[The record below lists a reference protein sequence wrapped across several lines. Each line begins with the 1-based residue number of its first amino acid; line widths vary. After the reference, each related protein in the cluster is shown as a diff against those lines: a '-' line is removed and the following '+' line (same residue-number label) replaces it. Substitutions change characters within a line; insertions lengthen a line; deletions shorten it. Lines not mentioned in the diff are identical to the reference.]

1 LLRVFDLTQN
11 ADLHVVNKQRDPLR
25 IAHLFER
32 LRYAQS
38 EDVFHIYAENA
49 C

>member
-1 LLRVFDLTQN
+1 LW
-11 ADLHVVNKQRDPLR
+11 
-25 IAHLFER
+25 IAQLFER
-32 LRYAQS
+32 LWYAQS